1 MQVGTFE
8 GGDGMNSSGEGRVIF
23 DDQYLDWIQVTP
35 EEAVHMR
42 RKRGILDG

>member
-1 MQVGTFE
+1 MQVGTFQ

-23 DDQYLDWIQVTP
+23 DDQYLDGMQVTP

-42 RKRGILDG
+42 GERGILDG